1 METHEGQLAGGH
13 TQGLQGGLVPREPS
27 PPSNSSSSC
36 VALRLKEDARLALRI
51 AKIVKKVA
59 FIVLIDE

>member
-27 PPSNSSSSC
+27 SSSSTY
-36 VALRLKEDARLALRI
+36 
-51 AKIVKKVA
+51 
-59 FIVLIDE
+59 